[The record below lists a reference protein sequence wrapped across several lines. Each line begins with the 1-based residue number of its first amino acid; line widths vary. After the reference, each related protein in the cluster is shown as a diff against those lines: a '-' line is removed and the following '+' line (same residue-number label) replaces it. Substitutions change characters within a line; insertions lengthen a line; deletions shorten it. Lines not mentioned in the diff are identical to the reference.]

1 MARYFDMFSKEIS
14 KEEYEKLRAHFEE
27 VFRKH
32 AENEP
37 DTLPL
42 NMFSVREFQNE
53 NLCVQLIWLGEISD
67 KIVSS
72 HYKSQ
77 YPIFKIAI
85 LNKRNDDRWYEEPLS
100 KTHNR
105 RSSADA
111 EYEDILLKYSKCYY
125 DEEGNFTYSEDN
137 LSKCIHEQITVEG
150 LIEENLPSITFKPK
164 TNFDSVW

>member
-111 EYEDILLKYSKCYY
+111 EYEDILLK
-125 DEEGNFTYSEDN
+125 
-137 LSKCIHEQITVEG
+137 
-150 LIEENLPSITFKPK
+150 
-164 TNFDSVW
+164 